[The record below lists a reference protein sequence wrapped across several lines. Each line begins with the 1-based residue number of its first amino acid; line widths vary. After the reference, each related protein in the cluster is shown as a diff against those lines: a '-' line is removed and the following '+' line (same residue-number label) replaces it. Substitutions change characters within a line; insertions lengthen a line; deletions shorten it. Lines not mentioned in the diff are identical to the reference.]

1 MPLRFAHAG
10 DFHLDEDRY
19 FADTAQC
26 LEWFVADAIQASVD
40 LFVINGDLTTY
51 KATIK
56 ERNFW
61 VDRLVEMANH
71 APVIL
76 VARNHGAELEGDLYV
91 FGRAKGKHPIYLC
104 TEPQFIELDEAAVAG
119 GRALLPGRLPPSAA

>member
-1 MPLRFAHAG
+1 MRMKISHCG
-10 DFHLDEDRY
+10 DIHVEEDHY

-26 LEWFVADAIQASVD
+26 LEWFVADAIRASVD

-61 VDRLVEMANH
+61 VDRLAQLPHSKVSFSAFCGLR
-71 APVIL
+71 L
-76 VARNHGAELEGDLYV
+76 VLS
-91 FGRAKGKHPIYLC
+91 
-104 TEPQFIELDEAAVAG
+104 T
-119 GRALLPGRLPPSAA
+119 SAS

>member
-1 MPLRFAHAG
+1 MPLRFCHAG

-26 LEWFVADAIQASVD
+26 LQWFVADAIRASVD

-56 ERNFW
+56 ERNTW

-76 VARNHGAELEGDLYV
+76 KSGVIEARESRSKADLMRV
-91 FGRAKGKHPIYLC
+91 F
-104 TEPQFIELDEAAVAG
+104 
-119 GRALLPGRLPPSAA
+119 